1 MNSTIFH
8 YSSGTKKTD
17 LLIVKNEIRYCDEWG
32 LGNIIY
38 FSKEKTNFFCKMLEN
53 EIFVYQGH
61 RLFATYELLSE
72 PYCHRCGYPGVAT
85 ENCSLHDDLYG
96 FNKIY
101 VMGKYSSRRKSL
113 LEQHIISLKENK
125 FYAKPLGYA
134 LACIASNRYEDIL
147 NAEMLVPVPLH
158 PTEYR
163 NRGFNQSLELAKI
176 VGEQLN
182 IPVSFVLMKK
192 RVARMVGLTREER
205 SRAVAGLYDVLPSR
219 RKLVGNKYVVLVDDV
234 ITTGFTVSEC
244 AKVLRKYGAYKV
256 DVLGLA
262 RTVLLTDE

>member
-1 MNSTIFH
+1 
-8 YSSGTKKTD
+8 
-17 LLIVKNEIRYCDEWG
+17 
-32 LGNIIY
+32 
-38 FSKEKTNFFCKMLEN
+38 MLEN
-53 EIFVYQGH
+53 KIFVYQGH

-113 LEQHIISLKENK
+113 LVQHIISLKENK

-134 LACIASNRYEDIL
+134 LACIVSNRYKEIL
-147 NAEMLVPVPLH
+147 DAEILVPVPLH

-163 NRGFNQSLELAKI
+163 DRGFNQSLELAKI

-182 IPVSFVLMKK
+182 IPVSFMLMKK
-192 RVARMVGLTREER
+192 RAAKMVGLTREER
-205 SRAVAGLYDVLPSR
+205 SRAVTGLYDIVPSR
-219 RKLVGNKYVVLVDDV
+219 RKLVKGKYVVLVDDV
-234 ITTGFTVSEC
+234 ITTGFTASEC